1 GREQIIIMA
10 NYLTEEKYAESD
22 PVTTLSKARSS
33 IREMKA
39 SNRELSKRADLLLKN
54 NSKFAELV
62 MVLERKVKALTEEQ
76 AKIYKYSYGKG
87 WIEKDSADPKK
98 LKIVK
103 GRVSVQEINTQM
115 EEILRLI
122 KRHSQKE

>member
-1 GREQIIIMA
+1 MKDYRS
-10 NYLTEEKYAESD
+10 EKYSSED
-22 PVTTLSKARSS
+22 PVKMLAEARAAIKELKARERGRKLPHSHD
-33 IREMKA
+33 
-39 SNRELSKRADLLLKN
+39 NLLLKN

-62 MVLERKVKALTEEQ
+62 LVLEKKVKALTEEQ

-98 LKIVK
+98 LKIMK
-103 GRVSVQEINTQM
+103 GKVSVQEINCQL

-122 KRHSQKE
+122 RTHSRNE

>member
-1 GREQIIIMA
+1 MA
-10 NYLTEEKYAESD
+10 NYPTEEKYAESD
-22 PVTTLSKARSS
+22 PVTTLTKARSS
-33 IREMKA
+33 IRGLKA
-39 SNRELSKRADLLLKN
+39 SNRKLSKRADLLLKN

-62 MVLERKVKALTEEQ
+62 MVLERKVKALMEEQ
-76 AKIYKYSYGKG
+76 AKVYKYSYGRG
-87 WIEKDSADPKK
+87 WIEKDLADPKK

-103 GRVSVQEINTQM
+103 ADVSVQEINAQL